1 MRGLEVNPQLMRSE
15 TKKGERQMNKF
26 KIVDW
31 MNNRLFPNKV
41 FKTFEDGW
49 DFIYKK
55 FPNEEDLSDYFVVD
69 INQKERGKSII
80 RDIN

>member
-1 MRGLEVNPQLMRSE
+1 MS
-15 TKKGERQMNKF
+15 KF

-49 DFIYKK
+49 SFIYEK
-55 FPNEEDLSDYFVVD
+55 FPNEEDLSDYYVVD
-69 INQKERGKSII
+69 INQKERGQY
-80 RDIN
+80 D